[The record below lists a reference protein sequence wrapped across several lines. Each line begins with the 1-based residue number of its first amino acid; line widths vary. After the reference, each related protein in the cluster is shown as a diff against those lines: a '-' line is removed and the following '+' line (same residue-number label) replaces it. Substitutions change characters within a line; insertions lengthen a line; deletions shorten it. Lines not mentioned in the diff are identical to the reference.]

1 MAGAPAP
8 PPACPATVCGLMLRV
23 IMAGH
28 GPLHASQ
35 LLCVLSQEIQ
45 GGGRG
50 QMQTLR
56 CVVMTDKLGRNGP
69 E

>member
-45 GGGRG
+45 GGGQG
-50 QMQTLR
+50 TNADAQMCGDDR
-56 CVVMTDKLGRNGP
+56 
-69 E
+69 

>member
-45 GGGRG
+45 GGQGTNADA
-50 QMQTLR
+50 QM
-56 CVVMTDKLGRNGP
+56 
-69 E
+69 